1 MLLNPSLKE
10 KAEKIL
16 MTSYDDDDE
25 ITNAEDIIRDL
36 IDLVHDKEQE
46 KKDIIQDRDDNFKR
60 IPISEQI

>member
-10 KAEKIL
+10 EAEKLL
-16 MTSYDDDDE
+16 MTSYDGDDE

-36 IDLVHDKEQE
+36 ISLVSDKEQE

-60 IPISEQI
+60 IPVSEQI